1 LSVFTQKPT
10 RKLTRKLTRKMT
22 VTTSF
27 EVFRQ
32 RMIDNGSLKKT
43 IEKRTHDKIITYD
56 PNTNKLSYQMILC
69 LGLLPNELVDDKL
82 IEPIYK
88 YNHMKVMK
96 NDILEIPKDRRVEC
110 HFDPYDDRVELDV
123 PIPVLIDT
131 QLNVLKDKMFDKCS
145 YKHLTNVSNFK
156 KLSLLKFP
164 ESKFV
169 RQNDVIST
177 CHCNHKNGNQC
188 LRHSKEYDEDV
199 EERMSSLYNI
209 KYGGFPGVH
218 LRMCRK
224 HLKEWNENPLSHKE
238 QMIQNQLDNLG
249 FRINDY
255 GYLLR

>member
-1 LSVFTQKPT
+1 
-10 RKLTRKLTRKMT
+10 MT
-22 VTTSF
+22 LTTSF

-43 IEKRTHDKIITYD
+43 IQKRTHDKIITYD

-96 NDILEIPKDRRVEC
+96 NDILEIPKDRWV
-110 HFDPYDDRVELDV
+110 DRYYTLDSLTQLEV
-123 PIPVLIDT
+123 PIRVLLDT
-131 QLNVLKDKMFDKCS
+131 QLNVLKDKMYDKCS
-145 YKHLTNVSNFK
+145 YKHLTNVNHNTKFCNNL
-156 KLSLLKFP
+156 LSRPDKRG
-164 ESKFV
+164 ERIMYS
-169 RQNDVIST
+169 

-188 LRHSKEYDEDV
+188 VRYSNETDREV
-199 EERMSSLYNI
+199 RQRMNSLYNI
-209 KYGGFPGVH
+209 SYRELPGVH
-218 LRMCRK
+218 LRMCKK
-224 HLKEWNENPLSHKE
+224 HLKEWNENPLSHKK

>member
-1 LSVFTQKPT
+1 
-10 RKLTRKLTRKMT
+10 MT
-22 VTTSF
+22 LTTSF

-43 IEKRTHDKIITYD
+43 IQKRTHDKIITYD

-96 NDILEIPKDRRVEC
+96 NDILEIPNDYWGQC
-110 HFDPYDDRVELDV
+110 HFDGNGTKLEV
-123 PIPVLIDT
+123 PIPVVINT

-145 YKHLTNVSNFK
+145 YKHLTNVTNFN

-169 RQNDVIST
+169 RENDVIYT
-177 CHCNHKNGNQC
+177 CHCNHKNGKQC
-188 LRHSKEYDEDV
+188 LRKSKEYDECV
-199 EERMSSLYNI
+199 ERRMSSLYDTT
-209 KYGGFPGVH
+209 YRQFPGVH
-218 LRMCRK
+218 LRMCKK
-224 HLKEWNENPLSHKE
+224 HKKEWNENPLSHKK

>member
-1 LSVFTQKPT
+1 
-10 RKLTRKLTRKMT
+10 MT

-43 IEKRTHDKIITYD
+43 IQKRTHDKIITYD

-96 NDILEIPKDRRVEC
+96 NDILQIPKDLWVEC
-110 HFDPYDDRVELDV
+110 NYDPYTEDLTKLEV
-123 PIPVLIDT
+123 PIQVKIDT
-131 QLNVLKDKMFDKCS
+131 QLNVLKDKMFHKCS
-145 YKHLTNVSNFK
+145 YKYLTNVNDSQK
-156 KLSLLKFP
+156 HSLELKQ
-164 ESKFV
+164 V
-169 RQNDVIST
+169 QYDDVVTYT

-188 LRHSKEYDEDV
+188 LRKSNEYDSDV
-199 EERMSSLYNI
+199 RQRMNTLYNTSSYQHI
-209 KYGGFPGVH
+209 TGVH
-218 LRMCRK
+218 LRMCKK
-224 HLKEWNENPLSHKE
+224 HLKEWNENRASRKR
-238 QMIQNQLDNLG
+238 QMIRRQLDNLG